1 MWWQGSDTTV
11 ASQWQVDDDSWQ
23 QWETGDNQVKLF
35 SSLYSLFG
43 NFYPNCCPAED
54 SGDSCATTDDA
65 TGTDAVASYDAGA
78 LGMLVCLLCHSDTA
92 ADWLI
97 ARIQA
102 KCLSIFYLY
111 LFFWYTTV

>member
-1 MWWQGSDTTV
+1 MLCGDRAVTP
-11 ASQWQVDDDSWQ
+11 QWQVSDKWMM
-23 QWETGDNQVKLF
+23 TVDNNEKLVTIQVKLF
-35 SSLYSLFG
+35 SSVNNFFG

-111 LFFWYTTV
+111 LFF